1 MENHSGTL
9 RGINKLRTE
18 LIFDES
24 EFSIQRNLIPYS
36 VSLVLSAMLIGN
48 LSMSIYSNL
57 NELPLR
63 DNPEK
68 VSIYIYLGS
77 FILLILLTSIAYFP
91 LMKYRKKNRNVYKF
105 ESIDKISVVDINDRL
120 HFSFEFI
127 DNSKDE
133 IKLSKNESTQSFIEN
148 LRSKNVKIVDK

>member
-9 RGINKLRTE
+9 RGTNKLKTE

-24 EFSIQRNLIPYS
+24 EFSIQRNLIPYTLS
-36 VSLVLSAMLIGN
+36 IVLSAMLIGN
-48 LSMSIYSNL
+48 LLMSIYNNL
-57 NELPLR
+57 DDFPLR

-68 VSIYIYLGS
+68 VTIYIYLGS
-77 FILLILLTSIAYFP
+77 LTILILLTSIAYFP
-91 LMKYRKKNRNVYKF
+91 LMKYRKKNRNVYKY
-105 ESIDKISVVDINDRL
+105 ESIEKISVVEINDRL

>member
-24 EFSIQRNLIPYS
+24 EFSIQRNLTPYS

-48 LSMSIYSNL
+48 LSMSIYNNL
-57 NELPLR
+57 NEFPLR

-77 FILLILLTSIAYFP
+77 FTLLILLTSIAYFP
-91 LMKYRKKNRNVYKF
+91 LMKYRKKNRNVYKY
-105 ESIDKISVVDINDRL
+105 ESIDKISVVEINDRL